1 MGQGHASTSKC
12 KCTLVVEEYHEQDI
26 MRGEVLGESS
36 TEVYKLNQET
46 HDGGEAL
53 DQSHY
58 LLCNN

>member
-1 MGQGHASTSKC
+1 MPAQANVN
-12 KCTLVVEEYHEQDI
+12 VVEEQDI
-26 MRGEVLGESS
+26 MRGEVLGGSS